1 MITYDYNSDVLLDFD
16 ENFPW
21 TYDHLFLK
29 YEPEYDFVDL
39 GIFIIDYLKINYV
52 VNYYK

>member
-21 TYDHLFLK
+21 TYDHLFQSMNQSMTLLTW
-29 YEPEYDFVDL
+29 ESL
-39 GIFIIDYLKINYV
+39 
-52 VNYYK
+52 